1 MYVGNAAVIHII
13 DFLKSDPSLQEF
25 FAVIEPSH
33 CTAFEAMIRRI
44 NETNKISKESRYVC
58 MYVRMYVQY
67 PITVALLIAMFFVC
81 MYVCMYVYPISD
93 LF

>member
-58 MYVRMYVQY
+58 MYVCTYT
-67 PITVALLIAMFFVC
+67 ILSL
-81 MYVCMYVYPISD
+81 
-93 LF
+93 